1 MILFIEIILTI
12 LFSLIF
18 IFICNKKSFFTHNAG
33 EIHQSFIKSKQTPL
47 IGGIIVFIFIL
58 LNFQNLT
65 LAYLFPFLILFIG
78 ILSDIRKL
86 KSAYLRL
93 FIQFSLVVL
102 FIYLYEM
109 NIYITRIY
117 ILDNL
122 LENNYLSIL
131 FTAFCVLIV
140 INGTNFIDGSN
151 LLAIGYFVILEIV
164 FIILNGRELNF
175 DFIFFQD
182 NLIYVLLIILTLNIF
197 NKLYLG
203 DGGAYLLGFIYSFK
217 CISLYVFNPNISP
230 FFITLILW
238 YPAFEILFSILR
250 KLNFNRSPIKPDS
263 NHLHQLIYFYLSKK
277 ISSQVLRSST
287 VGIIMNIFNFVF
299 IFFSL
304 MDIYNTQYQIIL
316 FVINISVYTFIYIRL
331 LKFKLKNNF

>member
-1 MILFIEIILTI
+1 MILYIEIILTI
-12 LFSLIF
+12 LFSLLF
-18 IFICNKKSFFTHNAG
+18 IFICNKKSFFIHNVG

-65 LAYLFPFLILFIG
+65 LAYIFPFLILFIG

-164 FIILNGRELNF
+164 FI
-175 DFIFFQD
+175 
-182 NLIYVLLIILTLNIF
+182 
-197 NKLYLG
+197 
-203 DGGAYLLGFIYSFK
+203 
-217 CISLYVFNPNISP
+217 
-230 FFITLILW
+230 
-238 YPAFEILFSILR
+238 
-250 KLNFNRSPIKPDS
+250 
-263 NHLHQLIYFYLSKK
+263 
-277 ISSQVLRSST
+277 
-287 VGIIMNIFNFVF
+287 
-299 IFFSL
+299 
-304 MDIYNTQYQIIL
+304 
-316 FVINISVYTFIYIRL
+316 TF
-331 LKFKLKNNF
+331 